1 MKSWIQIDK
10 NSDFSIHNIPLGI
23 FSTADKTK
31 RPATRIGDFVV
42 DLLALQAFGY
52 FDDVLKEDDFNNVLE
67 TEYLNPIFDLA
78 KPRLAE
84 LRLRIQQL
92 FNITCNELQHNK
104 EHLDFILHPIHQ
116 VQLHL
121 PIKVS
126 NYTDFYSSREH
137 AFNVGTM
144 FRGPENALMPNWKHL
159 PVGYHGRASSIV
171 ISGTSIKRPKGQYK
185 PADKETPEFGYTKQ
199 MDIELEMAFIT
210 RSGKPLGESISIEEA
225 PDYIVGMCIFNDWS
239 ARDIQAWEYVPL
251 GPFLGKNFASTMSPW
266 IVLMEALKPFEMSAV
281 EQDVEVLPYL
291 QDKTRTTFDIALEV
305 DLITEGNSRTTICY
319 SNYNYLYWTMAQQ
332 LAHHTINGC
341 NIQCGDVMASG
352 TISGSKSNSY
362 GSLLELGWRGTKPI
376 QLHDGTERKFLHNGD
391 TIEIRAFCVKDDVR
405 VGFGTCAGKIIE

>member
-171 ISGTSIKRPKGQYK
+171 ISGTNIKRPKGQYK
-185 PADKETPEFGYTKQ
+185 PADKETPEFGHTKQ

-225 PDYIVGMCIFNDWS
+225 QDYIVGMCIFNDWS

-291 QDKTRTTFDIALEV
+291 HDKARTTFDIALEV

-352 TISGSKSNSY
+352 TISGSESNSY

-376 QLHDGTERKFLHNGD
+376 QLQDGTERKFLHNGD
-391 TIEIRAFCVKDDVR
+391 TVEIRAFCVKDDVR
-405 VGFGTCAGKIIE
+405 VGFGTCVGKIIE